1 MPTAVHTNCGDHEA
15 RMTEKNNFK
24 EGRSGS
30 KCKVV
35 DGPAAGAKKGN
46 PTMGGGIN
54 RATKGV

>member
-1 MPTAVHTNCGDHEA
+1 MSTCGEREA
-15 RMTEKNNFK
+15 RMAEKTNHN